1 MIHLEAPLIGGCAGP
16 RRGQIVEQITRLIWI
31 GKKGLDG
38 LGHGA
43 DPVGGDYVPREGVP
57 RKPALTVGPS
67 GCRVVDGDQ
76 VATVISRAGKVTRL
90 ERRCGN
96 GNERAGRPPA
106 ITEPVEVPKSKSLV
120 ADDGAA
126 QREPIL
132 ILLVYRSRRLSGCRI
147 RRDLVSEEA
156 VGVQHFIAE
165 VFVNGTVML
174 LVPDFRVKLVTPPP
188 VLPNSAAKLLVFTL
202 NS

>member
-1 MIHLEAPLIGGCAGP
+1 MIHLEAPLIGGCAG
-16 RRGQIVEQITRLIWI
+16 
-31 GKKGLDG
+31 
-38 LGHGA
+38 
-43 DPVGGDYVPREGVP
+43 PREGVP

-76 VATVISRAGKVTRL
+76 VATVISQAGKVTRL

-147 RRDLVSEEA
+147 RRGLVSEEA

-165 VFVNGTVML
+165 VFVNGSVNA
-174 LVPDFRVKLVTPPP
+174 VGP
-188 VLPNSAAKLLVFTL
+188 
-202 NS
+202 